1 MLNIFLF
8 FCMKHLRIFLALMA
22 ECMSLNFVWR
32 LKGQKC
38 HNSKDKQFLLRKYSE
53 FITRSF
59 GNKCVFF
66 ALFATHFVFYG
77 WEHVYMF
84 MDFIYILPKKMQKQ
98 LTKFCSPLKVS
109 TPESSLKCWQQK
121 MVLISYTD
129 INKQQHNA
137 SA

>member
-1 MLNIFLF
+1 MPILFCLNISFFFVGLKLF
-8 FCMKHLRIFLALMA
+8 RINLNLMA
-22 ECMSLNFVWR
+22 KCLSLNFGLR
-32 LKGQKC
+32 LKGQKMP
-38 HNSKDKQFLLRKYSE
+38 KMIRQIIIK
-53 FITRSF
+53 TRSF